1 MSTINQIYRVPYMK
15 NKFSYVGLLRNEK
28 LFNINDKVFF
38 SINGN
43 EIAFGRI
50 VGVEL
55 PPVDNPEYQYKIEL
69 PEELIRQRIEF
80 EKFYEGKEIDKV
92 TLNCESIFYTIQ
104 EAKESALKNLERM
117 EKLQREEIE
126 RYFSQFSELF

>member
-1 MSTINQIYRVPYMK
+1 MSTINRIYRVPYMK
-15 NKFSYVGLLRNEK
+15 DKFSYVGLLRNEK
-28 LFNINDKVFF
+28 RFNINDKVFF

-69 PEELIRQRIEF
+69 PEELIRQRMEF

-92 TLNCESIFYTIQ
+92 TLDCESIFSTVQ

-126 RYFSQFSELF
+126 RYFGQFSELS

>member
-1 MSTINQIYRVPYMK
+1 MNKINQIYRVSYIK
-15 NKFSYVGLLRNEK
+15 DRFSYVGLLRNEK
-28 LFNINDKVFF
+28 RFVMYDKVFF

-69 PEELIRQRIEF
+69 PEELIRQRMEF
-80 EKFYEGKEIDKV
+80 EKFYEGKEINKIVLD
-92 TLNCESIFYTIQ
+92 CESIFATIQ

-126 RYFSQFSELF
+126 RYFNQFAELS